1 MPVSD
6 RDESPA
12 LPRFKS
18 YDIVSHELFGCI
30 TRWTSSLNPARSP
43 RLSDSTARADARRSR
58 IGLRAAS
65 GDTDLTRSPGTH
77 RTGGTAAAW

>member
-18 YDIVSHELFGCI
+18 YDIVSHELFG
-30 TRWTSSLNPARSP
+30 SLNPARSP
-43 RLSDSTARADARRSR
+43 RLSDSTAHAGARRSR

-65 GDTDLTRSPGTH
+65 GNTDITRSPGLH
-77 RTGGTAAAW
+77 RAGGTAAAW